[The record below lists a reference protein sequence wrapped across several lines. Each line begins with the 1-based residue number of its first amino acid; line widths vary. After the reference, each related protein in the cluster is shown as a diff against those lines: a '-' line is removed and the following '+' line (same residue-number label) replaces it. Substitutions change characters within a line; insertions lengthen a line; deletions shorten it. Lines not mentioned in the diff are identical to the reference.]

1 MAVALTLFLL
11 KYSTII
17 AVESP
22 YLCHLP
28 PKEDNLSWTVAIK
41 VGQKMGVY
49 NYTQCANK
57 DSTTDNY
64 RVLMNV

>member
-1 MAVALTLFLL
+1 MAVALTLISL
-11 KYSTII
+11 KYSTIM

-22 YLCHLP
+22 NLCHLP

-41 VGQKMGVY
+41 VRQKMGVY

-57 DSTTDNY
+57 DSTTNNH